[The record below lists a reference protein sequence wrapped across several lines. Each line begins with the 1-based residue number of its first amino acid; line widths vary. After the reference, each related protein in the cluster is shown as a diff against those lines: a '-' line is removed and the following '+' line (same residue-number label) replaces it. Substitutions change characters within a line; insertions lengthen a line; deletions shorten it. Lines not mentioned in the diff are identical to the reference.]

1 MKPRELLVAYG
12 VALVIFLVL
21 DAIWL
26 TSMLE
31 RLYRPA
37 LGHLLA
43 PQVSLPP
50 AILFYLLYVA
60 GIVGFA
66 VAPALEAHGARIA
79 LLHGAALGLLAYAT
93 YDLTNQA
100 TLPGWPWAVTLADLA
115 WGTVATG
122 LAGWATAKV
131 MLALRRRQ
139 PDGASGA

>member
-1 MKPRELLVAYG
+1 MKPRELLTAY
-12 VALVIFLVL
+12 VLALALFLVL
-21 DAIWL
+21 DAVWL
-26 TSMLE
+26 SSMLE

-43 PQVSLPP
+43 PQVAWP
-50 AILFYLLYVA
+50 AAALFYLLYAA

-66 VAPALEAHGARIA
+66 VVPALEVNGPRIA

-93 YDLTNQA
+93 YDLSNQA

-122 LAGWATAKV
+122 LAGWGSATL
-131 MLALRRRQ
+131 MLALRRRRA
-139 PDGASGA
+139 DAASIA

>member
-1 MKPRELLVAYG
+1 MKRRELLAAYG
-12 VALVIFLVL
+12 LTLVIFLVL

-26 TSMLE
+26 SSMLE

-50 AILFYLLYVA
+50 AVLFYLLYVA

-66 VAPALEAHGARIA
+66 VAPALEGNGARIA
-79 LLHGAALGLLAYAT
+79 LLHGAALGLLCYAT
-93 YDLTNQA
+93 YDLTSQA
-100 TLPGWPWAVTLADLA
+100 TLPGWPWSVTLADLA

-122 LAGWATAKV
+122 LAAWGSATA
-131 MLALRRRQ
+131 MLALRRRR
-139 PDGASGA
+139 GG